1 MERKLDSKYFIS
13 SLDKTTGVYED
24 KSKTALLVID
34 EQPRLMNAMENGEET
49 VQNTVALIDAFDKY
63 DMHVIAT
70 EQYPKG
76 LGKSDDRILE
86 RINED
91 KIFDKSIFDAAI
103 PEVINYFKENNITN
117 VVITGAEGH
126 ICVYQTVR
134 SLANLGYNV
143 LVVEDAVSSFKES
156 QKQRAIT
163 TFIQMGAVI
172 VNTEMALFD
181 IARDSKDEHFKF
193 ISNLIKEMRARD

>member
-13 SLDKTTGVYED
+13 SLDEATGLYED
-24 KSKTALLVID
+24 KTNTALLVID

-49 VQNTVALIDAFDKY
+49 VVNTVALIDAFDKY

-86 RINED
+86 RIDED
-91 KIFDKSIFDAAI
+91 KIFEKSIFDAAI
-103 PEVINYFKENNITN
+103 PEVIDYFKDHSITN

-134 SLANLGYNV
+134 SLIDLGYNV

-172 VNTEMALFD
+172 INTEMALFD

-193 ISNLIKEMRARD
+193 ISNLIKDLRK

>member
-13 SLDKTTGVYED
+13 SLDEATDAYED

-49 VQNTVALIDAFDKY
+49 VLNTVALIEAFDKY
-63 DMHVIAT
+63 GMHVIAT

-86 RINED
+86 RIDED
-91 KIFDKSIFDAAI
+91 KIFEKSIFDAAI
-103 PEVINYFKENNITN
+103 PEVIDYFKEHGITN
-117 VVITGAEGH
+117 LVITGAEGH

-134 SLANLGYNV
+134 SLIDLGYNV

-163 TFIQMGAVI
+163 TFIQIGAVI

>member
-13 SLDKTTGVYED
+13 SLDEATGVYED
-24 KSKTALLVID
+24 KTNTALLVID

-49 VQNTVALIDAFDKY
+49 VVNTVALIDAFDKY

-86 RINED
+86 RIDEE
-91 KIFDKSIFDAAI
+91 KIFEKSIFDAAI
-103 PEVINYFKENNITN
+103 PEVIDYFKENNITN

-134 SLANLGYNV
+134 SLVDLGYNV

>member
-1 MERKLDSKYFIS
+1 MERNLDQRYYIN
-13 SLDKTTGVYED
+13 SLNETTDIYDDKG
-24 KSKTALLVID
+24 KTALLVID
-34 EQPRLMNAMENGEET
+34 EQPKLMNAMENGKET
-49 VQNTVALIDAFDKY
+49 LENTVGLIDAFNTY
-63 DMHVIAT
+63 GMHVIAT

-76 LGKSDDRILE
+76 LGRSDDRILE
-86 RINED
+86 RIDEE
-91 KIFDKSIFDAAI
+91 KIFAKSIFDAAI
-103 PEVINYFKENNITN
+103 PEVLEYFEKNEISN

-134 SLANLGYNV
+134 SLLDAGYNV

-163 TFIQMGAVI
+163 TFIHMGAVI

-181 IARDSKDEHFKF
+181 IARDSKDEHFKY
-193 ISNLIKEMRARD
+193 ISNLIKEMRARG